1 MKNRSTLKSIL
12 NRQFVSLGTYM
23 PLKNG
28 LFDCRREEALGSA
41 SSTISFKP
49 FEHTY
54 PLMKDIDSIPVETK

>member
-23 PLKNG
+23 PLKSG
-28 LFDCRREEALGSA
+28 LFDCRKEENLGSS
-41 SSTISFKP
+41 SSTVSFKP

-54 PLMKDIDSIPVETK
+54 PLMKEVDSIPIETR